1 LEARLGVDLG
11 FLPRFTACRGYRA
24 IARAFGV
31 IGSPAPGLGLM
42 VSWSGSLSASLNRLG
57 DPPDR
62 RS

>member
-1 LEARLGVDLG
+1 MGVDLG
-11 FLPRFTACRGYRA
+11 FLPRFTDCPGYRA

-31 IGSPAPGLGLM
+31 IGSPGSGLGLM
-42 VSWSGSLSASLNRLG
+42 VSWSGSSSASLNTLG